1 VGEIIN
7 IGNTNEISIKKL
19 AEKIISMT
27 NSTSKIVF
35 KEYNEVYDSK
45 FEDMQRRV
53 PNIQKI
59 TRLVGWSPMRNLEDI
74 IRDVIEHE
82 KNG

>member
-1 VGEIIN
+1 
-7 IGNTNEISIKKL
+7 
-19 AEKIISMT
+19 MT